1 MSQVAPARARPI
13 ESDISG
19 EDRLGLSQQAGPGE
33 QRQDRGPPDIFLRV
47 NAATWAAIAVVTT
60 LLRVVFYD
68 KLETSFFLTVV
79 LEPAGF
85 TYTWL
90 LHFIYR
96 RFIGRPHRVLLV
108 GVLACGLSL
117 LGGFGQS
124 FLADTVRDITDGP
137 IRAGYGTPFMA
148 AFFYVPVFLAWS
160 IAYFW
165 IGARS
170 AARSESLRRSQAETT
185 ALRTELRF
193 LQSQLDPHFLFNA
206 LNTIA
211 AEIPDRPDT
220 ALEMTHAVASYLRIG
235 LERDG
240 NEVCR
245 LRTELEYV
253 KDFLRIQELR
263 FEDHLS
269 CRIDVS
275 EAARETLVPCFIL
288 QGLVENAI
296 KHGARDDSGL
306 LVVRVRADRVG
317 DVLTIEVT
325 NRGKLYPLDELGT
338 GLGIENTRRRLAIA
352 YAGRHDLEIRQKGPE
367 VSVRLRL
374 EGAPCFV

>member
-1 MSQVAPARARPI
+1 M
-13 ESDISG
+13 
-19 EDRLGLSQQAGPGE
+19 
-33 QRQDRGPPDIFLRV
+33 

-68 KLETSFFLTVV
+68 KLETSFFLMLV

-90 LHFIYR
+90 LHLIYR
-96 RFIGRPHRVLLV
+96 RFVGLPHRVVLV
-108 GVLACGLSL
+108 GVLACVLSL

-137 IRAGYGTPFMA
+137 IRDGYGTPFMA

-185 ALRTELRF
+185 ALRSELRF

-235 LERDG
+235 LECDG

-245 LRTELEYV
+245 LRTELEHV

-269 CRIDVS
+269 CQIDVTES
-275 EAARETLVPCFIL
+275 ACETLVPCFIL
-288 QGLVENAI
+288 QGFVENAI
-296 KHGARDDSGL
+296 KHGSRDENGL
-306 LVVRVRADRVG
+306 LVVQVQADREG
-317 DVLTIEVT
+317 DVLAIEVT
-325 NRGKLYPLDELGT
+325 NRGSLYPLDKLGT
-338 GLGIENTRRRLAIA
+338 GVGIENTRRRLEIA
-352 YAGRHDLEIRQKGPE
+352 YAGRHDLEIRQQGPE
-367 VSVRLRL
+367 VLVRLRL